1 MIWRR
6 FFFIKSKRPVLFAA
20 VILLFCVLI
29 KFYSFSDIIP
39 LLGKRFCPLKGFKI
53 VVDPGHGG
61 IDGGTHYKKQV
72 LEKDLNLAVALKLR
86 DVLKA
91 EGARVTVTRN
101 TDTELSHLNDESSS
115 RHQRDLLARLRII
128 EREAPDLFV
137 SIHINS
143 LPSSPVTRGPMVFY
157 GSKVEESRILAHF
170 IQDSLNNTQFQDGR
184 FQQKQN
190 RFLQRDFFLLRK
202 APCPGVI
209 VELGFLSNPLDR
221 VYLQRPDYQQV
232 LALAIKEGIKQFL
245 YYTRKPR
252 M

>member
-6 FFFIKSKRPVLFAA
+6 FFFIKIKRPVFFAVATLFFG
-20 VILLFCVLI
+20 ILISFC
-29 KFYSFSDIIP
+29 SFNDIIP
-39 LLGKRFCPLKGFKI
+39 LLGKRFYPLKGFKI
-53 VVDPGHGG
+53 VIDPGHGG

-91 EGARVTVTRN
+91 EGARVTVTRA

-128 EREAPDLFV
+128 ERELPDLFV
-137 SIHINS
+137 SIHVNS

-157 GSKVEESRILAHF
+157 GRKVKESRILAHF
-170 IQDSLNNTQFQDGR
+170 VQESLNSIQFEGDR

-190 RFLQRDFFLLRK
+190 RFLQGEFFLLRN

-209 VELGFLSNPLDR
+209 VELGFLSNPTDR
-221 VYLQRPDYQQV
+221 AYLQRPDYQLV